1 MIGPEQKVPLAVRW
15 EDEHIVML
23 DQRELPHEIVYVDI
37 DDVRTL
43 STSITDMVVRGAPAI
58 GVAAAYGMALAF
70 LNDMDMEDAKYK
82 LEASRP
88 TAKDLFTAVERV
100 SSTWSSGEDPVGAAL
115 DYAAEIESACRTIGE
130 KGAEL
135 ITDGMSILTHCNA
148 GALATVYWGTALAP
162 IRFAHIQR
170 KEPFV
175 FVDETRPRYQG
186 ARLTA
191 WELQTEGIPN
201 AIIADNAAGHFMSR
215 GEVDIVI
222 TGADRIAMNGDAAN
236 KIGTYEKAV
245 VAHENGIPFY
255 IAAPATTFDPSAM
268 SGDDIPI
275 EERSEEE
282 VLGWGGL
289 RVAPEGA
296 RARNP
301 AFDVT
306 PARYITGFITERGL
320 LKTDEIRDVF
330 G

>member
-1 MIGPEQKVPLAVRW
+1 
-15 EDEHIVML
+15 
-23 DQRELPHEIVYVDI
+23 
-37 DDVRTL
+37 
-43 STSITDMVVRGAPAI
+43 
-58 GVAAAYGMALAF
+58 
-70 LNDMDMEDAKYK
+70 
-82 LEASRP
+82 
-88 TAKDLFTAVERV
+88 
-100 SSTWSSGEDPVGAAL
+100 
-115 DYAAEIESACRTIGE
+115 
-130 KGAEL
+130 
-135 ITDGMSILTHCNA
+135 
-148 GALATVYWGTALAP
+148 
-162 IRFAHIQR
+162 
-170 KEPFV
+170 
-175 FVDETRPRYQG
+175 
-186 ARLTA
+186 
-191 WELQTEGIPN
+191 
-201 AIIADNAAGHFMSR
+201 MSR

-236 KIGTYEKAV
+236 KIGTYGKAV

-255 IAAPATTFDPSAM
+255 IAAPATTFDPSAD

-306 PARYITGFITERGL
+306 PARYITDFITEKGL